1 MPLEPP
7 GRYRLRDPRR
17 IEELM
22 NWYYVKDNA
31 QAGPVEQAALEALFR
46 DGKIN
51 SNTLVWRAGLDTWL
65 PYSQALPGNPPAF
78 AGAQATCAGCGKT
91 FEKSEMS
98 RRGDAWVCAA
108 CGSTSL
114 ERPSDPARPSQTL
127 RYAGFWIRFLA
138 KLIDGLIMTVLVALP
153 LVAIMASAGL
163 LESPPKEPT
172 QIQTTYQFAFEMIYL
187 IIAGVYSI
195 LFVGRYGATPGKMA
209 CKIKVVDPT
218 GIAFGY
224 GRATGR
230 FFAEFLSGL
239 ICYLGYIMA
248 AFDDEKRALHDRI
261 CKTRVV
267 YK

>member
-1 MPLEPP
+1 
-7 GRYRLRDPRR
+7 
-17 IEELM
+17 M

-51 SNTLVWRAGLDTWL
+51 SNTLVWRAGLETWL
-65 PYSQALPGNPPAF
+65 PYSQALSGDPPAL
-78 AGAQATCAGCGKT
+78 AGAQATSA
-91 FEKSEMS
+91 
-98 RRGDAWVCAA
+98 
-108 CGSTSL
+108 SL
-114 ERPSDPARPSQTL
+114 EGPSDAAASPQAL

-163 LESPPKEPT
+163 LESPPKDPT
-172 QIQTTYQFAFEMIYL
+172 QIQATYQFVFEMIYL
-187 IIAGVYSI
+187 VVAAAYSI
-195 LFVGRYGATPGKMA
+195 LFVGRYEATPGKMA

-218 GIAFGY
+218 GITFGY